1 MAGDWIKMRV
11 DLGDDP
17 AVIQIAAS
25 LDISEDEV
33 VGKLHRLWAWADRH
47 TTDGTAPAI
56 TAKWV
61 DRYVSMSGFAEA
73 MVGAGWISFSDAGV
87 AFPGFERHNGESA
100 KRRVEATL
108 RQRLSRKN
116 RDDGVTGDARTPIPR
131 PFVRH
136 VMARDNYICVYCG
149 VQSSAEREAGKRKL
163 LSVDHIKPIAR
174 GGSAAVENLACCC
187 KQCNSE
193 KADRTPEEWGLLPG
207 FLQAGVEYQDGL
219 LVSQK
224 NCDSAVIRE
233 EKRREEKKDQEH
245 CVPSA
250 HGPAA
255 GIDLFDRFWKLY
267 PRKQDKAKAA
277 KAFAKLRVTDDLF
290 NLIAKGLAAQAASH
304 DWIKDNGK
312 YVPMPTTWLNGRRW
326 EDEVKPSANVHAFP
340 GQSRHTGFAERD
352 YEAGLIPREDGT
364 NGF

>member
-224 NCDSAVIRE
+224 NCDSAVTRE
-233 EKRREEKKDQEH
+233 EKRRDKDQHNSTGASEPEGDEQGDPLA
-245 CVPSA
+245 PSEMHLSWKPDPDQLKA
-250 HGPAA
+250 YAFAA
-255 GIDLFDRFWKLY
+255 GIKSD
-267 PRKQDKAKAA
+267 
-277 KAFAKLRVTDDLF
+277 AFTDDAIGLF
-290 NLIAKGLAAQAASH
+290 TCHYTPSGRVETHAAWVSLLVKWVKRDQTHNARGNVRPFPARQGSAPDYH
-304 DWIKDNGK
+304 SNSTDWADDLG
-312 YVPMPTTWLNGRRW
+312 VL
-326 EDEVKPSANVHAFP
+326 
-340 GQSRHTGFAERD
+340 
-352 YEAGLIPREDGT
+352 
-364 NGF
+364 